1 MLSRGNEDR
10 ADRTKLNMRFATRT
24 FLSSFV
30 PVALLLMV
38 SFWAIRS
45 SVIATVRNDL
55 RASVRDNQVALAR
68 EQARDQL
75 RDRKWLQSVAENPT
89 LKPGLRLLYTERPGT
104 VRDQPYKSVEEQAR
118 NKVLD
123 LAYSTTQEEARNA
136 IQNQLSEICDSLAFD
151 FIMVSGVSGEPLA
164 AVLRNGGGFAPINLL
179 HQRPPEEGFFSADD
193 RVYEVASVTIH
204 EDDAKV
210 ATLTVGGTFDIS
222 RFGVP
227 AVLLHKGSVIEA
239 RAPDLTPTQI
249 EKALAA
255 CRPDRECEPQIG
267 NQSYLSLPLGLA
279 RTAGDDSYILRSLQN
294 VDAASAPLQAVLR
307 KLFLVAGLA
316 ALAAMLGISALSSRS
331 IARPLADVA
340 AHLRRSAV
348 TGDLP
353 EFPESQS
360 RVYEIRD
367 LTQGFNHAA
376 KAVREARDRLT
387 LAYVQFVGSL
397 AQALDARDAYTAG
410 HSRRVSEY
418 SHAIA
423 KAMGVPEQH
432 LETIRIG
439 ALLHDL
445 GKIGISDLVLQKPGR
460 LTPEE
465 NQLIRQHP
473 VIGRRILENVQ
484 GLEDYLDIVELHHE
498 NLDGTGY
505 PHGLKGE
512 ETPLEARI
520 VKVADAYDAIT
531 SDRPYRRGKSH
542 ADAIAI
548 LQRACGSEVDPAVVE
563 AFEGLGDKLKQQMAQ
578 VGDQSLH
585 SLSLVVEN
593 EAGNFVPKGTETP
606 EAASGLI
613 GMRQAAPPQKR

>member
-1 MLSRGNEDR
+1 
-10 ADRTKLNMRFATRT
+10 MRFAKRI

-30 PVALLLMV
+30 PFALLLTI

-45 SVIATVRNDL
+45 SVIATVRDDL

-68 EQARDQL
+68 EQVRDQL

-89 LKPGLRLLYTERPGT
+89 LKSGLELLSTERPGT
-104 VRDQPYKSVEEQAR
+104 LRDQSHKSVEEQAR
-118 NKVLD
+118 NAVLD
-123 LAYSTTQEEARNA
+123 LAYNTTQEEARNT

-151 FIMVSGVSGEPLA
+151 FIMVSGLNGEPFA
-164 AVLRNGGGFAPINLL
+164 AVMRDRRGFTPLDLLRQ
-179 HQRPPEEGFFSADD
+179 HPPEEGFFSAGD
-193 RVYEVASVTIH
+193 RIYEVTSVVIH
-204 EDDAKV
+204 EADAKV
-210 ATLTVGGTFDIS
+210 ATLTVGGAFDIS

-227 AVLLHKGSVIEA
+227 AVLLHKGSVVEA
-239 RAPDLTPTQI
+239 RTRDITSAQI

-255 CRPDRECEPQIG
+255 CGVGRECEPRIG
-267 NQSYLSLPLGLA
+267 NQAYLSLPLGLA
-279 RTAGDDSYILRSLQN
+279 GAEGDDSYVLRSLQN

-316 ALAAMLGISALSSRS
+316 ALAAMLGISALSARS
-331 IARPLADVA
+331 IARPLGDVA
-340 AHLRRSAV
+340 AQLRRSAV

-360 RVYEIRD
+360 GVYEILD
-367 LTQGFNHAA
+367 LTQGFNYAS
-376 KAVREARDRLT
+376 KAVREARERLT

-418 SHAIA
+418 SCAIA
-423 KAMGVPEQH
+423 KALRVPEED
-432 LETIRIG
+432 LETIRVG

-465 NQLIRQHP
+465 NGLIQQHP
-473 VIGRRILENVQ
+473 VIGKRILENVQ
-484 GLEDYLDIVELHHE
+484 GLEAYLDIVELHHE
-498 NLDGTGY
+498 NLDGSGY
-505 PHGLKGE
+505 PHGLRGE

-531 SDRPYRRGKSH
+531 SDRPYRRGKNH
-542 ADAIAI
+542 AEAIAI
-548 LQRACGSEVDPAVVE
+548 LRKACGAEVDPAVVE
-563 AFEGLGDKLKQQMAQ
+563 ALAGLGDQLKQPMA
-578 VGDQSLH
+578 VAGDQSLH
-585 SLSLVVEN
+585 SLSRVVEDD
-593 EAGNFVPKGTETP
+593 ARKSLP
-606 EAASGLI
+606 
-613 GMRQAAPPQKR
+613 AAPAGETLREANDLMRARES

>member
-1 MLSRGNEDR
+1 
-10 ADRTKLNMRFATRT
+10 MRFATRT

-30 PVALLLMV
+30 PFALLLAV
-38 SFWAIRS
+38 SFWVIRS
-45 SVIATVRNDL
+45 SVIATVRDDL

-75 RDRKWLQSVAENPT
+75 RDRKWLQGVAENPT
-89 LKPGLRLLYTERPGT
+89 LKTGLQLLSTERPGT
-104 VRDQPYKSVEEQAR
+104 VRDQSHKSVEEQAR
-118 NKVLD
+118 NAVLD
-123 LAYSTTQEEARNA
+123 LAYSTTQEEARNT

-151 FIMVSGVSGEPLA
+151 FIMVSGVNGEPLA
-164 AVLRNGGGFAPINLL
+164 AVFRNGGEFTPINLL
-179 HQRPPEEGFFSADD
+179 RQHPPEEGFFSTND
-193 RVYEVASVTIH
+193 RVYEVTSVVIH
-204 EDDAKV
+204 EADAQM
-210 ATLTVGGTFDIS
+210 ATLTVGGAFDIS
-222 RFGVP
+222 RVGVP
-227 AVLLHKGSVIEA
+227 AVLLHKGSVIA
-239 RAPDLTPTQI
+239 APTRDISPAQI
-249 EKALAA
+249 EKALAGCGA
-255 CRPDRECEPQIG
+255 GRECEAYIG
-267 NQSYLSLPLGLA
+267 NQAYLSLPLRLA
-279 RTAGDDSYILRSLQN
+279 KAAGDDSYILRSLQN

-316 ALAAMLGISALSSRS
+316 ALAAMLGISALSARS

-360 RVYEIRD
+360 GVYEILD
-367 LTQGFNHAA
+367 LTQGFNYAA
-376 KAVREARDRLT
+376 KAVREARERLT

-418 SHAIA
+418 SCAIA
-423 KAMGVPEQH
+423 KAMSVPEKD
-432 LETIRIG
+432 LETIRVG

-465 NQLIRQHP
+465 NELIRQHP

-484 GLEDYLDIVELHHE
+484 GLEAYLGIVELHHE
-498 NLDGTGY
+498 NLDGSGY

-512 ETPLEARI
+512 ETPLDARI

-542 ADAIAI
+542 ADAITI
-548 LQRACGSEVDPAVVE
+548 LRRACGSEVDPAVVE
-563 AFEGLGDKLKQQMAQ
+563 AFAGLGDQLKQQMALG
-578 VGDQSLH
+578 GDQSLH
-585 SLSLVVEN
+585 SLSRVVEN
-593 EAGNFVPKGTETP
+593 DATKSLPAVPAGETLREP
-606 EAASGLI
+606 NDLMGVRESKI
-613 GMRQAAPPQKR
+613 R